1 MVHVGAYDSGVVQYK
16 DEREV
21 SPEKVDDLLMD
32 LFDVSNYKSPI
43 EVFVTDIQNQIEK
56 QYDDEIY
63 KAVVSIGVN
72 VDKEEL
78 IRALK
83 YDRQQYVAG
92 LKAGMAAAKPEWI
105 PVTERLPNL
114 WETVIVCDTREQ
126 YVGACMYYGNND
138 WLHDDKLWDTS
149 EITHW
154 MPLPEPPNCGAD
166 MRGEEDV

>member
-1 MVHVGAYDSGVVQYK
+1 MDNTREKLIQLLINSPGLEVLFGGEEGFAKNADWLIANGVTVQK
-16 DEREV
+16 
-21 SPEKVDDLLMD
+21 
-32 LFDVSNYKSPI
+32 
-43 EVFVTDIQNQIEK
+43 
-56 QYDDEIY
+56 
-63 KAVVSIGVN
+63 
-72 VDKEEL
+72 
-78 IRALK
+78 
-83 YDRQQYVAG
+83 
-92 LKAGMAAAKPEWI
+92 WI

-126 YVGACMYYGNND
+126 YVGACMYYGNDD